1 MDAYG
6 YDIYYKYINRLLD
19 RYEISDEKDYVLYP
33 SGNIA
38 NIVKDVLK
46 NEYNIIPIFI
56 VDNYKF
62 DESVILNFKQAHQRN
77 KKGAYY
83 FICSDRDDIYDN
95 IRKIIKENVSEEY
108 IIDLFP
114 HDISEEYRLKVSEIL
129 DTIDKEIFLEI
140 KEDQ

>member
-6 YDIYYKYINRLLD
+6 YDIYYKYINRLLG
-19 RYEISDEKDYVLYP
+19 RYEISDEKEYVLYP

-46 NEYNIIPIFI
+46 NEYNIIPTFI

-62 DESVILNFKQAHQRN
+62 DGSTILNFKQAHRRN
-77 KKGAYY
+77 KNEAYY
-83 FICSDRDDIYDN
+83 FICSDRDDIYDS
-95 IRKIIKENVSEEY
+95 IRKIIKENVSEKY
-108 IIDLFP
+108 IIDFFP
-114 HDISEEYRLKVSEIL
+114 RDINEEYKLKVSELL
-129 DTIDKEIFLEI
+129 DTIDREIFSEI